1 VPAFPR
7 FPLAICPREITFAAT
22 MPSRYPELVELLKRK
37 SLRHGDFTLASGAK
51 STYYIDGKMTCLDAE
66 GATLIAKAILNEIKD
81 LPVDAVGGMDMGAT
95 PIVGSVA
102 VCSFM
107 QGRPL
112 PVFVVR
118 KDVKQHGTMKL
129 IEGPLNP
136 PCKVV
141 IVDDVITTGGS
152 IMKAIDAVKA
162 VGCQVLLATCVLD
175 RDAGAAETFARLE
188 IPYRPLVTLADLG
201 ISSNR
206 ATS

>member
-1 VPAFPR
+1 
-7 FPLAICPREITFAAT
+7 

-175 RDAGAAETFARLE
+175 RDAGAAETFARLQ